1 MEGNGFKIIKKIGNG
16 SYSKVKLA
24 YSEAHETMVAIKIV
38 SKYNVPAEFLR
49 KFLYNEVTV
58 VRMLRHDN
66 IIKYYQSIESSHRLY
81 VIMQYAEN
89 GSILDII
96 HQEKRLSESR
106 SCEYFRQILSAIEYC
121 HSVGVCH
128 RDIKCENILLDK
140 KNQVKIIDFG
150 FAKCIKSVPK
160 TSGQEKLEALL
171 VDQGTS
177 VSTKVGAIKKEK
189 DPKLSETYCG
199 SYAYASPEILKGV
212 PYDPF
217 MSDVWA
223 MGCVLFAMVFGRL
236 PFDDRDPS
244 KLIKQVQSSL
254 VFPTSVEVT
263 DECKTVMR
271 NILAPI
277 MIRSP
282 ITRIKGEPWLMK
294 SNDNK
299 EAATKYKR
307 DSLSKDK
314 KELINKEIKDITTK
328 TTKDRINKDIKDT
341 K

>member
-1 MEGNGFKIIKKIGNG
+1 MEGNGFKLIKKIGNG
-16 SYSKVKLA
+16 SYSKVKVIILQLILIQLASDQYHFDQLA
-24 YSEAHETMVAIKIV
+24 YSETHETMVAIKIV

-49 KFLYNEVTV
+49 KFLYNEINV
-58 VRMLRHDN
+58 VRLLRHDN

-89 GSILDII
+89 GSILDVI
-96 HQEKRLSESR
+96 HQEKRLSESK
-106 SCEYFRQILSAIEYC
+106 SCEYFKQILSAIEYC
-121 HSVGVCH
+121 HSLGVCH

-150 FAKCIKSVPK
+150 FAKCIKGVTK

-171 VDQGTS
+171 AGQGNPVAS
-177 VSTKVGAIKKEK
+177 KLGAIKKEK

-244 KLIKQVQSSL
+244 KLIKVIYIQ
-254 VFPTSVEVT
+254 
-263 DECKTVMR
+263 
-271 NILAPI
+271 II
-277 MIRSP
+277 
-282 ITRIKGEPWLMK
+282 
-294 SNDNK
+294 
-299 EAATKYKR
+299 
-307 DSLSKDK
+307 
-314 KELINKEIKDITTK
+314 
-328 TTKDRINKDIKDT
+328 
-341 K
+341 